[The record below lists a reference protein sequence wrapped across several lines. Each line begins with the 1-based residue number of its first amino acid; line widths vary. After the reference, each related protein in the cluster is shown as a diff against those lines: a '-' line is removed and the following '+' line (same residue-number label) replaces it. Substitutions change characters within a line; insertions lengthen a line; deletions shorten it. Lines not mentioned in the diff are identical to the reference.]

1 MDVKSL
7 LGKNIRE
14 LRIKNDMTQIQLAEI
29 TGIDSKHLSS
39 IELGKHMPNSQLLLK
54 FANAFNIEI
63 KDLFEFYHL
72 QPELELKTYLH
83 TEIDKL
89 NAKQLESVC
98 KYVRSFVI

>member
-7 LGKNIRE
+7 LGKKIRE

-72 QPELELKTYLH
+72 LSQQRRNSLRTRPK
-83 TEIDKL
+83 
-89 NAKQLESVC
+89 
-98 KYVRSFVI
+98 